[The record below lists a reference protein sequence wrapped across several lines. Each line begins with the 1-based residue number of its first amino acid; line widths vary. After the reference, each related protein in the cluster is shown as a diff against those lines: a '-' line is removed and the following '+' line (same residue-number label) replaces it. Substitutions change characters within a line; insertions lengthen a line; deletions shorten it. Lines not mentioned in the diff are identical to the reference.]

1 MSLIYPTNNSP
12 NESPGRARNALGR
25 SACALV
31 VAGALVLPL
40 TPAGAVTDPGAST
53 PASTATVTPQVVAD
67 QEPQTTPQLVVE
79 TPDEVNPYYGKTL
92 KIKGTGST
100 VWRQISRSA
109 SKLPLQ
115 IHQLIPHISLRN
127 TAYIT
132 WGM

>member
-67 QEPQTTPQLVVE
+67 QEPQATPQ
-79 TPDEVNPYYGKTL
+79 
-92 KIKGTGST
+92 
-100 VWRQISRSA
+100 QISRSA